1 MRHYKTPSNGT
12 LKQST
17 NSEVFCVGKNI
28 YSSEVKWAVVK
39 DKMSGQFTNQEIM
52 QKYGIKNVSQIKTWM
67 KWYRENQVHRFD
79 QPIGKQYSYE
89 HGPDNSSDEDKKER
103 QMNHLKQ
110 ENEILK
116 KYLEIE
122 KELKR
127 KLSSN

>member
-1 MRHYKTPSNGT
+1 
-12 LKQST
+12 
-17 NSEVFCVGKNI
+17 
-28 YSSEVKWAVVK
+28 VK

-52 QKYGIKNVSQIKTWM
+52 EKYGIKNVSQIKTWM

-79 QPIGKQYSYE
+79 QPIGKQYSYG
-89 HGPDNSSDEDKKER
+89 HGPDSSSNEEKKER

-122 KELKR
+122 KELK
-127 KLSSN
+127 KKSSSN

>member
-1 MRHYKTPSNGT
+1 MVHLNKVLIRRC
-12 LKQST
+12 
-17 NSEVFCVGKNI
+17 FCMGKNV
-28 YSSEVKWAVVK
+28 YSTEVKWAVVK

-52 QKYGIKNVSQIKTWM
+52 EKYGIKNVSQIKTWM

-79 QPIGKQYSYE
+79 QPIGKQYSYG
-89 HGPDNSSDEDKKER
+89 HGPDRSSDEEKKER

-122 KELKR
+122 KELK
-127 KLSSN
+127 KKSSSN

>member
-1 MRHYKTPSNGT
+1 MD
-12 LKQST
+12 
-17 NSEVFCVGKNI
+17 KNI

-79 QPIGKQYSYE
+79 QPIGKQYSYG
-89 HGPDNSSDEDKKER
+89 HGPDNSSDGDKKER

>member
-1 MRHYKTPSNGT
+1 M
-12 LKQST
+12 
-17 NSEVFCVGKNI
+17 GKNV
-28 YSSEVKWAVVK
+28 YSNEVKWAVVK

-52 QKYGIKNVSQIKTWM
+52 EKYGIKNVSQIKTWM

-79 QPIGKQYSYE
+79 QPIGKQYSYG
-89 HGPDNSSDEDKKER
+89 HGPDSSSDEEKKER

-122 KELKR
+122 KELKK